1 MISRILNFAI
11 GSFTIGNILAAV
23 IAFAI
28 GRVVVKYVMRV
39 FERALQK
46 SHVDKTLIRFI
57 NHAAQILLYFVLV
70 VIVADCLNI
79 SIVSMVA
86 VFSVAGLAV
95 SLAAENSLSNLA
107 GGILLLVL
115 KPFKVGDFIE
125 ASGKSGTVVDLGLI
139 YTELLTVD
147 NKHIYIPNK
156 DVSSED
162 IINYSE
168 EENRRVDIK
177 VNVDYDSN
185 AAEVKQVLLDTI
197 YSVEGIFE
205 TPEPFVR
212 LSDYK
217 DSSVEY
223 TIRVWCRN
231 ADYWEVY
238 FTLLERLKPALN
250 EAGVDM
256 TYNHLNVHI
265 IDEKTD
271 FSKEDKQ

>member
-1 MISRILNFAI
+1 MINRILNFAI
-11 GSFTIGNILAAV
+11 GSFTVGNILAAV

-28 GRVVVKYVMRV
+28 GRIVVKYVMRM
-39 FERALQK
+39 FERALER
-46 SHVDKTLIRFI
+46 SHVDTTLMRFI
-57 NHAAQILLYFVLV
+57 NHAARILLYFVLV

-107 GGILLLVL
+107 GGVLLLVL

-125 ASGKSGTVVDLGLI
+125 ASGNSGTVVDLGLI
-139 YTELLTVD
+139 YTELLTID

-162 IINYSE
+162 IINYSK

-177 VNVDYDSN
+177 INVDYNSD
-185 AAEVKQVLLDTI
+185 AGKVKKVLLDT
-197 YSVEGIFE
+197 VRATEGIFE
-205 TPEPFVR
+205 KPEPFVR

-231 ADYWEVY
+231 ADYWDVY
-238 FTLLERLKPALN
+238 FNLLESLKPALN
-250 EAGVDM
+250 NAGVDI

-271 FSKEDKQ
+271 CSKEEK